1 MGYKRSENYGVSW
14 MNYCIDNRKVG
25 KMKTLVLCVDRD
37 DDMGE
42 KANIISPIIGREDN
56 LNAAV
61 ALALVDPED
70 SDVNTSLAGIRIYDD
85 LVRDGRDSEIVTI
98 CGDKRVGKRSDE
110 VISTQLDI
118 VIKEIEPTGVILV
131 TDGAEDEFIIPVV
144 SSRITINSVERVV
157 VKQRKSIED
166 TYYLITRLMGDNKI
180 QKKFLLPIALLLLF
194 WGLTSILAASMDFPD
209 IGVPTILLIIGGYFI
224 IRIYNLEEGVVRF
237 ARDFKAGVEKGYIST
252 FTGIIALIIITP
264 PIVSTAIELSEKPQY
279 ELMESIVILL
289 NDTLLYIMVAG
300 GLYSIGRLLDIY
312 VRKGYLVSSIILT
325 LFTLISGGCILWAI
339 MKIIMYRMELTG
351 EPDFVRLFMVCIL
364 GGFIFILGRR
374 LYSYARS
381 ASKMAYRMK

>member
-1 MGYKRSENYGVSW
+1 MR
-14 MNYCIDNRKVG
+14 
-25 KMKTLVLCVDRD
+25 TLVLCVDRD

-56 LNAAV
+56 LNAAI

-85 LVRDGRDSEIVTI
+85 LVRDGRDADVVTI
-98 CGDKRVGKRSDE
+98 CGDRKVGKRSDE

-224 IRIYNLEEGVVRF
+224 VRIYNLEEGVVKF

-252 FTGIIALIIITP
+252 FTGIIALIMITFA
-264 PIVSTAIELSEKPQY
+264 ILSTAFELREKPQY
-279 ELMESIVILL
+279 ELMESVVILL
-289 NDTLLYIMVAG
+289 NNTLVYILVAG

-312 VRKGYLVSSIILT
+312 IRKGYLVSSIILT
-325 LFTLISGGCILWAI
+325 LFTLISGGCILWTA

-381 ASKMAYRMK
+381 SSKKADKLRY